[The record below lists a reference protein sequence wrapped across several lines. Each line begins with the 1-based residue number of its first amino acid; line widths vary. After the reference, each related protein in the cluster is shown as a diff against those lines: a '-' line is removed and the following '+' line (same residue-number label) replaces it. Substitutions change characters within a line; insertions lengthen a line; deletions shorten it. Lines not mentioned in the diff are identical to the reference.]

1 MFVVRS
7 LFVFLLS
14 LSLAVQAQAAD
25 TAKPYRLTIL
35 HTNDIHA
42 HMGEFDRFG
51 QTCTAADIAKG
62 GCVGGY
68 PRIAA
73 AVEAARK
80 KGGNIL
86 LLDAGDQF
94 QGTLF
99 YSVLKGQPSREAM
112 NALHYTAMTLGNH
125 EFDDGPRVLEE
136 TFLHGLTVPVLAANI
151 DASRDP
157 AFQARIKPWTIV
169 TLGGSKIGLVGI
181 ANEDTAKLAVP
192 GPDIVFLKADEP
204 LRKAVAEV
212 RKQGASIVVA
222 ITHVGYERDKELA
235 SKVEGID
242 VIVGGHSHT
251 LLSNSDPAASG
262 PYPTVVKS
270 PSGKPVLVVQDAAW
284 GKYLGEFVVDFDAK
298 GLPVAWSGACKL
310 LDASQPRNAAMQAKV
325 DGWQESLNPYMS
337 QEIGQTVEAMDSACR
352 HGECAL
358 GNLVAD
364 AVRLAAKSQG
374 AQAAIVNGGAIRAG
388 LRAGLVTA
396 GDVMTMYPFPD
407 TVATFQLKGQ
417 DLLDVLDYGVA
428 LSDTP
433 DASGTGRFLQ
443 VSGMKYSFDA
453 RRPAGSRIVTAEIL
467 GSDGDF
473 KPVQPEQTYTLA
485 ASGFLLRGGD
495 GYSIIKERAK
505 RVYAFG
511 KPVGDALTDYITS
524 HSPLTSR
531 LEGRIVR
538 LGDALPQ

>member
-1 MFVVRS
+1 MRVFRS

-14 LSLAVQAQAAD
+14 LALAVQVQAAD
-25 TAKPYRLTIL
+25 AAKPYRLTIL

-42 HMGEFDRFG
+42 HMAEFDRFG
-51 QTCTAADIAKG
+51 QTCSAEDLAKG

-68 PRIAA
+68 PRLAA
-73 AVEAARK
+73 AVAAARK

-99 YSVLKGQPSREAM
+99 YTVHKGVPSREAM

-125 EFDDGPRVLEE
+125 EFDDGPRVLED
-136 TFLHGLTVPVLAANI
+136 TFLKGLGVPVLAANI

-157 AFQARIKPWTIV
+157 GIQSHIKPWTMV
-169 TLGGSKIGLVGI
+169 TLGGRKIGLVGI
-181 ANEDTAKLAVP
+181 ANEETAKLGSP
-192 GPDIVFLKADEP
+192 GPDLAFLPAEEP
-204 LRKAVAEV
+204 LRKAVAEL
-212 RKQGASIVVA
+212 RKQGAAIVVA

-235 SKVEGID
+235 ATVEGLD

-251 LLSNSDPAASG
+251 LLSNTDATASG
-262 PYPTVVKS
+262 PYPTVVRS

-284 GKYLGEFVVDFDAK
+284 GKYLGELFVDFDAK
-298 GLPVAWSGACKL
+298 GLPVAWSGGCTL
-310 LDASQPRNAAMQAKV
+310 LDDSQPRDAAMQAKV
-325 DGWQESLNPYMS
+325 EGWRQALTPYLS
-337 QEIGQTVEAMDSACR
+337 QEIGRITEAAEPACR
-352 HGECAL
+352 QGECAL
-358 GNLVAD
+358 GSLVAD
-364 AVRLAAKSQG
+364 AIRLSAKPQG
-374 AQAAIVNGGAIRAG
+374 AQAAFVNGGAIRAG
-388 LRAGLVTA
+388 LRAGPVTA
-396 GDVMTMYPFPD
+396 GDVMTMYPFQD

-417 DLLDVLDYGVA
+417 DILAVLEHGASLADA
-428 LSDTP
+428 P

-443 VSGMKYSFDA
+443 VSGLKYSFDP

-467 GSDGDF
+467 GPDGGF
-473 KPVQPEQTYTLA
+473 SPVQPEQTYTLA
-485 ASGFLLRGGD
+485 TNGYLLKGGD
-495 GYSIIKERAK
+495 GYAVIKERAK

-511 KPVGDALTDYITS
+511 MPIGDALADFISS
-524 HSPLTSR
+524 HSPIAPR